1 MIQPT
6 SKIKMR
12 DRSLATIASCVTFLG
27 IVSSPG
33 DSFAWATAPMRLAQQ
48 PLREETFSTNSN
60 PTTLESPINPTT
72 NLNLASVNDLGLGN
86 QGARVKQLQAKL
98 KQLGYFTGEIDG
110 VYGEETKIAV
120 SEFQKNNG
128 LLVDGLVGEATWQ
141 SLQSKK
147 SQTGDKVNISAYD
160 RYMESGYQADQ
171 QKDYQKALESFQKAL
186 KERPNDSYAQ
196 DAINKIQG
204 YIDEEDKTLSWNYP
218 WLLLILLSIIAGITG
233 GLLILR
239 SKLSKAKQRLA
250 TESFP
255 YQLEATQSKIPQGEE
270 NNFQTNPQLLNGNIN
285 STQGKKITSEPET
298 QTVISA
304 TTNQGDKNTNN
315 SLTIN
320 PTTRLSKVDS
330 VSELIGDLAKPDP
343 QKRRK
348 AIWELAQQADSR
360 AVKPLVE
367 LMMDCDSKERGLIL
381 EALSQIGTRTIKP
394 LNQALAISL
403 QDDNP
408 EVRKNAIRDLTRV
421 YDLVCQI
428 SRLLSH
434 AAEDPDAE
442 VKETA
447 RWALQ
452 QLNYAAFDRL
462 PRSTPGDFNSE
473 NNQDNN

>member
-1 MIQPT
+1 
-6 SKIKMR
+6 MR
-12 DRSLATIASCVTFLG
+12 DRSLVTIVSCVTFLG
-27 IVSSPG
+27 IVSSQG
-33 DSFAWATAPMRLAQQ
+33 YSFAWAIAPVRLAQQ
-48 PLREETFSTNSN
+48 SLREDTFSTNSS
-60 PTTLESPINPTT
+60 PKTLESPSNPPTY
-72 NLNLASVNDLGLGN
+72 LNLASVNDLGLGN
-86 QGARVKQLQAKL
+86 QGEKVKQLQAKL
-98 KQLGYFTGEIDG
+98 KQLGYFPGEIDG
-110 VYGEETKIAV
+110 IYGEGTKIAV
-120 SEFQKNNG
+120 SEFQKHNG
-128 LLVDGLVGEATWQ
+128 LQVDGVVGETTWKLLNSNQ
-141 SLQSKK
+141 AK
-147 SQTGDKVNISAYD
+147 TGEKAEISAYD
-160 RYMESGYQADQ
+160 RYMRAGYQADQ
-171 QKDYQKALESFQKAL
+171 QKEYQKALEFFQKAL
-186 KERPNDSYAQ
+186 QERPNDSYAQ
-196 DAINKIQG
+196 NAISKIQG
-204 YIDEEDKTLSWNYP
+204 YIDEEEKELSWNYP
-218 WLLLILLSIIAGITG
+218 WLLLVLLSIIAGITG

-239 SKLSKAKQRLA
+239 SKLSKAKHKLA
-250 TESFP
+250 TESLP
-255 YQLEATQSKIPQGEE
+255 YQLGVTPSEFPQKEE
-270 NNFQTNPQLLNGNIN
+270 TNSQINPQFLNSNINGN
-285 STQGKKITSEPET
+285 QGKTPTVQPGT
-298 QTVISA
+298 QTVISGS
-304 TTNQGDKNTNN
+304 TNQGNDNNN

-343 QKRRK
+343 NKRRK

-462 PRSTPGDFNSE
+462 PSSTKGDLHSE
-473 NNQDNN
+473 NNQDQN